1 MKNLADPGVREQV
14 IQRIQNLTPDAQ
26 RRWGKMSVRQMI
38 CHLNDSFLGVMGERP
53 ISDAAGFAPR
63 TILKFFALYVPAN
76 WPQGV
81 PTRPEVDQH
90 GGGTPPAEWERDRA
104 ALLQSLARFHDP
116 GSRLGAHPIFG
127 PLTRSEWM
135 RWGYLHVD
143 HHLRQFGA

>member
-1 MKNLADPGVREQV
+1 
-14 IQRIQNLTPDAQ
+14 
-26 RRWGKMSVRQMI
+26 MSVRQMI

-53 ISDAAGFAPR
+53 ISEASGPAPR
-63 TILKFFALYVPAN
+63 IIMKFFALYVPAK
-76 WPQGV
+76 WPHGV
-81 PTRPEVDQH
+81 PTRPEVDQQ

-104 ALLQSLARFHDP
+104 ALLQSMARFHDP